1 MHTADHPLDIV
12 RPAARALR
20 RRVDYDSSDESM
32 SARSEGPYSTGN
44 YSTCCSEMDNSD
56 SDSFGYYPGFHA
68 KDYPILGG

>member
-1 MHTADHPLDIV
+1 M
-12 RPAARALR
+12 R

-56 SDSFGYYPGFHA
+56 SDTSSGYYPAFHA
-68 KDYPILGG
+68 KDYPILSG